1 MASSSFL
8 ATRCLYQ
15 IALENSEQFP
25 IECQVIQSDFY
36 VADLLTGSSNLQD
49 LINLKNNICN
59 LLQNYGFE
67 LRKLRSN
74 DDSECLTDSM
84 SSHDLRYTSTD
95 SASIKTLGVS
105 WIPSTDQFEY
115 KAHNMHAY
123 ENVKAT
129 KRSILLFIAKIFDPL
144 DSSSITRVGG
154 RLIHSNLSYN
164 QKHQTIIPYSH
175 PLTTLII
182 SYEHRRSLHAGA
194 QTTLSFVRQKY
205 WPIRGKQVVKR
216 CIHQCYLRCNA
227 RPK

>member
-25 IECQVIQSDFY
+25 IEC
-36 VADLLTGSSNLQD
+36 QD

-74 DDSECLTDSM
+74 DDSECLTDSI
-84 SSHDLRYTSTD
+84 SSHDLQYTSTD

-105 WIPSTDQFEY
+105 WIPSTDQLEY
-115 KAHNMHAY
+115 NAHNMHAY

-129 KRSILLFIAKIFDPL
+129 KRSILSFNAKIFDPL
-144 DSSSITRVGG
+144 GLLGPISIRAKLIQKLWKLQLDRDDQIPVELQSEWAEFKQHTRVQD
-154 RLIHSNLSYN
+154 SNKTNENYKTPDDSTETNYL
-164 QKHQTIIPYSH
+164 TINEVEAAEIAF
-175 PLTTLII
+175 LKV
-182 SYEHRRSLHAGA
+182 A
-194 QTTLSFVRQKY
+194 
-205 WPIRGKQVVKR
+205 
-216 CIHQCYLRCNA
+216 
-227 RPK
+227 